1 MRVGGE
7 SPAHISTKGITMPTV
22 LTAPRSNR
30 SSRNAA
36 SSGRSTLRA
45 GGLARS
51 LSLAILCAATQ
62 AAMAAGG
69 QPVPRGNNFT
79 VGGTVSGMV
88 GSDLVLSLNGGN
100 NLLVGGDGSFV
111 FPQPL
116 NPGNAYEVAVVQQP
130 HDPNQVCTVGNGSG
144 TIAGGNVTDV
154 QVDCAVPA
162 PHLVLTVDDGHV
174 YARFGMTMN
183 YVVTLTNDG
192 TGDATGISIVNVSP
206 QLNASQTTWTCVGA
220 GEGATCSAAGSGAL
234 SDSGIALPIG
244 RSLTWLVAAPVLDD
258 APGEILD
265 YTVDASG
272 AGTAS
277 ATDSDILVLL
287 RTGMDVPYGDGAE
300 GGEGPPPAP

>member
-1 MRVGGE
+1 
-7 SPAHISTKGITMPTV
+7 MPTIPF
-22 LTAPRSNR
+22 APSSTR
-30 SSRNAA
+30 SSIH
-36 SSGRSTLRA
+36 
-45 GGLARS
+45 ARDWARIV
-51 LSLAILCAATQ
+51 SLAILCTATQ

-69 QPVPRGNNFT
+69 QPIPRGNNFT

-88 GSDLVLSLNGGN
+88 GSDLVLGLNGAN

-116 NPGNAYEVAVVQQP
+116 NPGNTYEVTVVQQP
-130 HDPNQVCTVGNGSG
+130 HDPNQVCTVSNGSG
-144 TIAGGNVTDV
+144 TISGGNVTNV
-154 QVDCAVPA
+154 QVDCAVPT
-162 PHLVLTVDDGHV
+162 PHLVLTVDDDHA

-206 QLNASQTTWTCVGA
+206 QLDASLTTWTCVGA
-220 GEGATCSAAGSGAL
+220 GEGAICSSAGSGAL

-244 RSLTWLVAAPVLDD
+244 RSVAWLVTAPMRDD
-258 APGEILD
+258 ATGDTLD

-300 GGEGPPPAP
+300 GGEGPPPAPGP

>member
-1 MRVGGE
+1 
-7 SPAHISTKGITMPTV
+7 MPTV
-22 LTAPRSNR
+22 PSAL
-30 SSRNAA
+30 
-36 SSGRSTLRA
+36 RSTRPSIHA
-45 GGLARS
+45 RGLARIA
-51 LSLAILCAATQ
+51 SLAIFCAATQ

-69 QPVPRGNNFT
+69 APTPRGNNFT

-88 GSDLVLSLNGGN
+88 GSDLVLSLNGAN
-100 NLLVGGDGSFV
+100 NLLVVADGGFV

-116 NPGNAYEVAVVQQP
+116 NPGNTYEVAVVQQP

-144 TIAGGNVTDV
+144 TIGGGNVTDV
-154 QVDCAVPA
+154 QVACALPA
-162 PHLVLTVDDGHV
+162 PHLALTIDDDHV

-192 TGDATGISIVNVSP
+192 TGDATGVSIVNASP
-206 QLNASQTTWTCVGA
+206 QFDATQTTWTCVGA

-244 RSLTWLVAAPVLDD
+244 RSLTWLVTAPVRED
-258 APGEILD
+258 AAGDMLD

-300 GGEGPPPAP
+300 GGGEPPPAP